1 MFSIS
6 KPARLLLF
14 ALCLM
19 PFSAFEQLS
28 AQGLSGLISK
38 GSSST
43 AAPSTAADPLKRTTP
58 RDAIYNFLEACHA
71 ENYVLAAQYLDLS
84 GISSNLRVTEGPNL
98 AKQLGVLLDRNP
110 NFEVAHL
117 SNSPDGDTTDGFTQ
131 GLDNLASFDA
141 NGVPI
146 VLQMHRVTQQNV
158 AVWLVTPASVA
169 RVPELSS
176 LLEESPIEKKLPA
189 PLVKTRFIG
198 TPVWVWI
205 ALVLLA
211 IVLSALSELLSRGF
225 IAVLKPLTKHYA
237 KSFHVHRLE
246 ALKEPLRLLI
256 VVVVFRAC
264 LVLLPTSALSRD
276 YILKLLVLL
285 FVLGAAALAMR
296 IVDVIS
302 DQIIS
307 RLNPRERAL
316 SYSILPLT
324 IRFVKIVIF
333 CIGVLWV
340 LAAWGYNTNAIL
352 AGIGVGGLAVA
363 LAAQKTIENLF
374 GGVSL
379 IIDRPVL
386 VGDFC
391 QFGGQLGTVEDI
403 GLRSTRIRTLDRTV
417 VTVPNSQF
425 STMTLENFSRRER
438 MWFHP
443 VLGLSRATTP
453 EQIQHMIDAI
463 TKILQEHALVD
474 ASGVPV
480 RFTKIGDQSLSLE
493 IFAYVLT
500 SDGNEFLKVQTE
512 LLLKFLEA
520 AAERNVAFSVPIT
533 EALTI
538 PYEANVL
545 SRGFLS
551 PAELSQ
557 DGKHQ
562 TPAAEAATVQRS

>member
-1 MFSIS
+1 MFSIP
-6 KPARLLLF
+6 KAARLLLC
-14 ALCLM
+14 AAWLT
-19 PFSAFEQLS
+19 AFWAVPQLP
-28 AQGLSGLISK
+28 AQGLSGLLSK
-38 GSSST
+38 STSST
-43 AAPSTAADPLKRTTP
+43 PAHAANDPLKRTTP
-58 RDAIYNFLEACHA
+58 HDAIYNFLEACHA
-71 ENYVLAAQYLDLS
+71 ENYALAAQYLDLS
-84 GISSNLRVTEGPNL
+84 GISPSLRATEGPKL
-98 AKQLGVLLDRNP
+98 ARQLGVLLDRNP
-110 NFEVAHL
+110 NFEVGHL
-117 SNSPDGDTTDGFTQ
+117 SNSPEGDTTDGFTQ

-141 NGVPI
+141 DGVPI
-146 VLQMHRVTQQNV
+146 VLQMHRVTQQNIQ
-158 AVWLVTPASVA
+158 VWLVTPASVA
-169 RVPELSS
+169 RIPELSS
-176 LLEESPIEKKLPA
+176 LTEESPIEKKLPA
-189 PLVKTRFIG
+189 PLVRTRFIG

-237 KSFHVHRLE
+237 KSFHVQRLE

-264 LVLLPTSALSRD
+264 LVLFPTSALSRD

-296 IVDVIS
+296 LVDVIS

-324 IRFVKIVIF
+324 IRFIKIVIF

-340 LAAWGYNTNAIL
+340 LGAWGYNTNAIL

-403 GLRSTRIRTLDRTV
+403 GLRSTRIRTLDRTL

-443 VLGLSRATTP
+443 TLGLSRATTP
-453 EQIQHMIDAI
+453 EQVQQMMDAI
-463 TKILQEHALVD
+463 EKILHEHRLVD

-500 SDGNEFLKVQTE
+500 ADGNEFLKVQTE

-520 AAERNVAFSVPIT
+520 ANELNVAFSVPIT

-545 SRGFLS
+545 SRGYLS
-551 PAELSQ
+551 PAELPQ
-557 DGKHQ
+557 DGAGQK
-562 TPAAEAATVQRS
+562 AAVTVQQS